1 MLQHENNGGGLCLM
15 YKHCLCDGFEPYLAR
30 IREMK
35 VRRIVLQRNP
45 APRNLAAA
53 WCHSADNAFPP
64 PSRRWRPERPNGSNN
79 RIPPPRTKWTRLVRQ
94 PVLIGHAASL
104 TPYDR
109 SGMAQ
114 LASSSRRRT
123 RASSRPRAPRRVPG
137 SLQTPALPNTPA
149 LSAV

>member
-53 WCHSADNAFPP
+53 WCHSANK
-64 PSRRWRPERPNGSNN
+64 RMRP
-79 RIPPPRTKWTRLVRQ
+79 
-94 PVLIGHAASL
+94 
-104 TPYDR
+104 TPLP
-109 SGMAQ
+109 AK
-114 LASSSRRRT
+114 
-123 RASSRPRAPRRVPG
+123 AP
-137 SLQTPALPNTPA
+137 
-149 LSAV
+149 